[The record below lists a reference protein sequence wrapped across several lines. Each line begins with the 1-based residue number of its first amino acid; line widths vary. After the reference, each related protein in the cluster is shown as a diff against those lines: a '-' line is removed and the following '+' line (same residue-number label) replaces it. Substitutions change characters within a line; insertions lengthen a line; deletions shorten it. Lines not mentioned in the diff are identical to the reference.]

1 MSVFPLIAYP
11 LEVVKT
17 NRIVQMQN
25 ASVTEELSRDMLK
38 LAERTSLKEG
48 LFRGAL
54 PIFPLALFERHRLR
68 SAKRHNLSN
77 ADTVFGFSIFTV
89 ALHPLTVMQT
99 KKQILTNEQSYS

>member
-17 NRIVQMQN
+17 NRIVQMQSQSIN
-25 ASVTEELSRDMLK
+25 ATEELSRDLLK

-54 PIFPLALFERHRLR
+54 PILPITFFE
-68 SAKRHNLSN
+68 
-77 ADTVFGFSIFTV
+77 
-89 ALHPLTVMQT
+89 M
-99 KKQILTNEQSYS
+99 